1 MSENYKEV
9 GKLNH
14 IDITRIDPGHA
25 MKGATREAVFEAI
38 NQLLPKWLGKVIAP
52 YKAYIDDSGTIYQLV
67 DTNEPGLDGPAYEGA
82 KVTLLDNLAYYIL
95 ISDEFYAE
103 IESLLGDCRAK
114 FVKYANE
121 YLNRYGYEMLDDT
134 YTIQKLEGKTEE
146 SESDDNFLDW
156 GKFMSYMER
165 WEPQTWGDEIVY
177 DSFSRNES
185 DYACYCY

>member
-67 DTNEPGLDGPAYEGA
+67 DTNEPGFDGPAYEGA

-121 YLNRYGYEMLDDT
+121 YLNWHGYEMLDDT
-134 YTIQKLEGKTEE
+134 YTIRALKGKKGPV
-146 SESDDNFLDW
+146 DFMRW
-156 GKFMSYMER
+156 GKFMRHMEL
-165 WEPQTWGDEIVY
+165 WEPETEGDKLMY
-177 DSFSRNES
+177 SCFSRYER
-185 DYACYCY
+185 DYAVANSFDS